1 VKFYNMEVGLDKHL
15 ESRYK
20 GLYVI
25 GDGSGVTH
33 SLSHASAS
41 GIFVAREIAQD
52 GKEADFHSV

>member
-1 VKFYNMEVGLDKHL
+1 MEVGLDKHL

-52 GKEADFHSV
+52 GKEADFH